1 MNASRVTHGDVGL
14 YSGVIAPRFVLVSV
28 HGWSLTLPIQG
39 CFPRIHLGVGPV
51 CLDGPSVYKWRHK
64 RPRMLESD
72 AKKQKYWRN
81 QWVRQHLW
89 REVDRQCFGSG
100 PLCLFPCIGP
110 AYPAEFLQNF
120 GLFAGLRVSTFS
132 PGHPMGL
139 CHTPSVDGTLD
150 ISSIRRKPSPSTPT
164 RILHPTLSKS
174 PETNPG

>member
-1 MNASRVTHGDVGL
+1 MVMSVFILEWLLQGL
-14 YSGVIAPRFVLVSV
+14 CWFLFMDGLWRSPFKDAPRGSILVLALCAWMVLRQPHSV
-28 HGWSLTLPIQG
+28 
-39 CFPRIHLGVGPV
+39 C
-51 CLDGPSVYKWRHK
+51 KWRHK